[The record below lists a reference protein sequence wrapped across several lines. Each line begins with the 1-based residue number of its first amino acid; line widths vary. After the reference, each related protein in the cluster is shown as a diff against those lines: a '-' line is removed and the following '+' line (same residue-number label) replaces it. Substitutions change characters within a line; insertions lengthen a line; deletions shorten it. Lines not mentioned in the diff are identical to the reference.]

1 MGGGREGTA
10 RTRERNIDTAGT
22 KLGLCERGRQ
32 GKLFKLHVVY
42 FTDIA
47 HTCTCMETSLFIPH
61 MHVCTCLIPC
71 CFSIE
76 FVLLV

>member
-32 GKLFKLHVVY
+32 GKLFKL
-42 FTDIA
+42 
-47 HTCTCMETSLFIPH
+47 L
-61 MHVCTCLIPC
+61 
-71 CFSIE
+71 
-76 FVLLV
+76 